1 MPFDTSRSPFT
12 YLCTSMKIFNP
23 LKLLLLAT
31 SLVALFFQ
39 SCREYQVDQSR
50 PLVSAYNNEVF
61 LQWNEVF
68 LQIDRYAVGYRPG
81 PVPHA
86 LGYLG
91 FAAYEAV
98 APGMPQ
104 YNSLANLYSDLSIP
118 KFDESQEYYWPAV
131 INESYAYLMKRFFFH
146 MENEYPNEYGRI
158 EQLRLQLH
166 QQYAAQTTPEILER
180 SEARGVAVARSVYE
194 WEQLDGAAHNAFLNP
209 QPLYNAPH
217 GPGYWEPTIPDF
229 VKAMFPFWGE
239 VRTFALPEA
248 EQLARPPIPYSE
260 NPQSLFYSQALE
272 VYSTVK
278 NIKDGGPGAFEQ
290 RWLAEFWSDDILG
303 LTFSPPARLIAV
315 ADQVVGAEK
324 LNLEQAAELYAKMGM
339 SLNDISVAIWQSKY
353 VYNVERPV
361 SYIRRVM
368 AQYYPDAAN
377 WTTILNNPV
386 TGFQGITP
394 AFPAYPS
401 GHSGFGGAGGKI
413 LSSFFE
419 FNSTHPGTYTFTDQ
433 CHLYRTEFVGT
444 PRTLSSF
451 KDLAY
456 EDAYSRVPLGVHFR
470 MDCDE
475 GVRQGEL
482 AAQRVLELP
491 WKK

>member
-1 MPFDTSRSPFT
+1 MKFISTLRNILFWGSIAAVLLPACRDVQVEPPRSQVKA
-12 YLCTSMKIFNP
+12 YDNAIF
-23 LKLLLLAT
+23 LK
-31 SLVALFFQ
+31 
-39 SCREYQVDQSR
+39 
-50 PLVSAYNNEVF
+50 
-61 LQWNEVF
+61 WNDVF

-91 FAAYEAV
+91 FAAYEAIV
-98 APGMPQ
+98 PGMPE
-104 YNSLANLYSDLSIP
+104 YNSLASRYADLSIP
-118 KFDESQEYYWPAV
+118 KFNETLEYYWPAV
-131 INESYAYLMKRFFFH
+131 VNEAYAFLMQRFFFH
-146 MENEYPNEYGRI
+146 MENQYPAQFGLI
-158 EQLRLQLH
+158 EQTR
-166 QQYAAQTTPEILER
+166 QQFHADFANKTDPEILER
-180 SEARGVAVARSVYE
+180 SEKRGQEVARVIYD
-194 WEQLDGAAHNAFLNP
+194 WEKTDAAAHNAFLNP
-209 QPLYNAPH
+209 QPPYNAPA
-217 GPGYWEPTIPDF
+217 GPGFWEPTIPDF
-229 VKAMFPFWGE
+229 VQGLFPFWGQ
-239 VRTFALPEA
+239 VRTFALRED

-260 NPQSLFYSQALE
+260 NTQSLFFAQALE

-278 NIKDGGPGAFEQ
+278 NIKEGGPGSYEQ

-315 ADQVVGAEK
+315 ANQVVEQEA
-324 LNLEQAAELYAKMGM
+324 LNLAEAAEFYAKMGM
-339 SLNDISVAIWQSKY
+339 SLNDVSVAVWQSKY
-353 VYNVERPV
+353 VYNLERPV

-368 AQYYPDAAN
+368 AQQFSDAAD

-386 TGFQGITP
+386 TGYQGITP

-419 FNSTHPGTYTFTDQ
+419 YNSKHPGSYVFTDR
-433 CHLYRTEFVGT
+433 CHQYRTEFLGT
-444 PRTLSSF
+444 PRTLTSF
-451 KDLAY
+451 KDMAY

-475 GVRQGEL
+475 GVRLGEL
-482 AAQRVLELP
+482 AAQRILELP

>member
-1 MPFDTSRSPFT
+1 MLSCKDIPYEHPKLTVSSFDSDV
-12 YLCTSMKIFNP
+12 YLK
-23 LKLLLLAT
+23 
-31 SLVALFFQ
+31 
-39 SCREYQVDQSR
+39 
-50 PLVSAYNNEVF
+50 
-61 LQWNEVF
+61 WNDVF

-98 APGMPQ
+98 VPGMPK
-104 YNSLANLYSDLSIP
+104 YNSLANLYSDLSLP

-131 INESYAYLMKRFFFH
+131 INEVYAFLMKRFFFH
-146 MENEYPNEYGRI
+146 MENKYPTEFALI
-158 EQLRLQLH
+158 DQMHQQLH
-166 QQYAAQTTPEILER
+166 DAYSAQVDAETLSR
-180 SEARGVAVARSVYE
+180 SEARGLAVAQAMYE
-194 WEQLDGAAHNAFLNP
+194 WEKTDAAAHNAFLNP
-209 QPLYNAPH
+209 QPPYNAPH
-217 GPGYWEPTIPDF
+217 GPGFWEPTIPDF
-229 VKAMFPFWGE
+229 VQALFPFWGQ
-239 VRTFALPEA
+239 VRTFALRED

-260 NPQSLFYSQALE
+260 NPQSLFFSQAFE

-278 NIKDGGPGAFEQ
+278 NIKEGGPGAYEQ

-315 ADQVVGAEK
+315 ADQVVGLENM
-324 LNLEQAAELYAKMGM
+324 NLEEAVEFYAKMGM
-339 SLNDISVAIWQSKY
+339 ALNDVSVAIWQSKY
-353 VYNVERPV
+353 VYNLERPV

-368 AQYYPDAAN
+368 PQYYPDAAN

-419 FNSTHPGTYTFTDQ
+419 FNSKHPGGYVFTDK
-433 CHLYRTEFVGT
+433 CHLYRSEFIGT
-444 PRTLSSF
+444 PRTLTSF

-456 EDAYSRVPLGVHFR
+456 EDAYSRIPLGVHFR

-475 GVRQGEL
+475 GVRLGEL
-482 AAQRVLELP
+482 AAQRILELP
-491 WKK
+491 WKR